1 MTQIEFD
8 KKMNEYRVAQQA
20 ELEPLKIEVERL
32 NQKKRGIGYEIMA
45 LQNQLSV
52 ITSQRDALLTQIK
65 QTGERY
71 WNLKHEL
78 IKVNPKIQGE

>member
-20 ELEPLKIEVERL
+20 ELEPLKNEVERL

-52 ITSQRDALLTQIK
+52 ITSQRDAMLMQIK

-71 WNLKHEL
+71 WNLKHDL
-78 IKVNPKIQGE
+78 IKANPIIQGE

>member
-1 MTQIEFD
+1 
-8 KKMNEYRVAQQA
+8 MNEYRVAQQA
-20 ELEPLKIEVERL
+20 ELEPLKNEVERL

-52 ITSQRDALLTQIK
+52 ITSQRDAMLMQIK

-71 WNLKHEL
+71 WNLKHDL
-78 IKVNPKIQGE
+78 IKANPIIQGE